1 MDAAPKTEDEW
12 ITIIAH
18 TNSRRITQAGR
29 YLEVTIVL
37 AIFDLI
43 IHFELYRLSSPC
55 SRRKHKVDRKSRYFR
70 RRGNLWS
77 STIKGST
84 GMREIVVCIIS
95 NYRFINR
102 KTILQLK
109 VNK

>member
-1 MDAAPKTEDEW
+1 MDAAPRTEDEW
-12 ITIIAH
+12 ITIISH

-29 YLEVTIVL
+29 YLEVTKVPT
-37 AIFDLI
+37 IFDLI
-43 IHFELYRLSSPC
+43 THFELYRLSSSC

-70 RRGNLWS
+70 RRGSSWS
-77 STIKGST
+77 STIRGST

-95 NYRFINR
+95 NYRFLKR
-102 KTILQLK
+102 KRIWQME